1 MITFIESLLEE
12 LEHESIGTRKILALV
27 PADKGDWKP
36 HAKSMS
42 MKDLAVHV
50 ADIPSWITGALTTD
64 EIDFAATPYK
74 PQDCNGG
81 EELVAFFDKNVAEAT
96 NTLKLH
102 KDEILEKH
110 WTMRS
115 GEAVLMKLTKLQ
127 TIRHA
132 FGQMI
137 HHRAQLGVY
146 LRLLDIPIPGV
157 YGPSADEMG
166 GM

>member
-1 MITFIESLLEE
+1 MYFFIVVAAAATCYFAIAAIRQPRLGV
-12 LEHESIGTRKILALV
+12 IVAALV
-27 PADKGDWKP
+27 W
-36 HAKSMS
+36 
-42 MKDLAVHV
+42 LAYTAYEV
-50 ADIPSWITGALTTD
+50 D

-74 PQDCNGG
+74 PQECNGG

-96 NTLKLH
+96 NNLKQH
-102 KDEILEKH
+102 QDDILEKY
-110 WTMRS
+110 WSMRS
-115 GEAVLMKLTKLQ
+115 GEAILMKLTKLQ

-132 FGQMI
+132 FGQLI